1 MGPGPAVSLP
11 LHPDA
16 AWVLKQHQHQ
26 AVAFLSCCLTED
38 EIHRRPQE
46 ALGTVRLQQV
56 AVAAAAQMTAV
67 APLPAVRLPFLWKPA
82 RQLKLIDALVA
93 EGVGVSRGLAWGRL
107 RGLQLSWM

>member
-1 MGPGPAVSLP
+1 M
-11 LHPDA
+11 
-16 AWVLKQHQHQ
+16 
-26 AVAFLSCCLTED
+26 AFLSCCLTEV

-67 APLPAVRLPFLWKPA
+67 APLPVVRLPFLWKPA

-93 EGVGVSRGLAWGRL
+93 EGVGVSQGLA
-107 RGLQLSWM
+107 